1 MATPNDIAN
10 LTARLSAAYPNWNVS
25 ALTNEV
31 YYEDLKDIATEELI
45 LAVRHCRTSATRD
58 QRFAPSAGEIRQAV
72 GELRG
77 MSNNVP
83 SSFAAWNE
91 FKRAVVTSNYNNPQW
106 THPLIERTANLI
118 GAREYGR
125 SDVDDEPSWRARFIQ
140 CFDQLQERAERE
152 NLLLPEVRGYI
163 ETNGGRMLAP
173 VDQMKQLAE
182 RMAK

>member
-1 MATPNDIAN
+1 MASPNDIAN
-10 LTARLSAAYPNWNVS
+10 LTARLSAGYPNWNIT

-31 YYEDLKDIATEELI
+31 YYEDLKDIPTEELI
-45 LAVRHCRTSATRD
+45 LAVKHCRTSTTRD

-83 SSFAAWNE
+83 SSYDAWQE
-91 FKRAVVTSNYNNPQW
+91 FHRAVTSSNYSGRW
-106 THPLIERTANLI
+106 THPLVGRAADLI
-118 GAREYGR
+118 GMREYGR
-125 SDVDDEPSWRARFIQ
+125 SDVDDQPSWRARFIQ
-140 CFDQLQERAERE
+140 CYEQLQERAERE

-173 VDQMKQLAE
+173 VDQMKQLTA
-182 RMAK
+182 RLAK